1 MIRRKPLLWAWAIL
15 GVPVAFATTT
25 KLVLVYLEESSSVL
39 LPGYIGLLTL
49 VLLLCSGLVA
59 LQGAI
64 YEGAGWLRKVI
75 FFAVYAGGMYYV
87 CKVIVL
93 FVLFLSLTD
102 WPHAS
107 NNRFER
113 SRGHVFVGPGR
124 ESMIGIKCLRFAS
137 TQPRVAQ
144 PHR

>member
-15 GVPVAFATTT
+15 GVPAAFATIT
-25 KLVLVYLEESSSVL
+25 KLVVVYLEKSSSAHV
-39 LPGYIGLLTL
+39 PGYIGLLTL

-64 YEGAGWLRKVI
+64 YEGAGWLRKII
-75 FFAVYAGGMYYV
+75 FFAVYVGGMYYV
-87 CKVIVL
+87 CKVIILIV
-93 FVLFLSLTD
+93 VFLPLTD
-102 WPHAS
+102 RPHAS

-113 SRGHVFVGPGR
+113 SRGSVFGEPRSG
-124 ESMIGIKCLRFAS
+124 SMIGIKCLRLTLAK
-137 TQPRVAQ
+137 PRVAQ